1 MQTTSLHPL
10 DSVPYLDPI
19 KIPKM
24 GSGRVAFAS
33 FTFPISRKYL
43 AAALYSGAAISLHW
57 FGAAVSTA
65 IAAQPSLCGVVI

>member
-24 GSGRVAFAS
+24 GSGRVAFAL
-33 FTFPISRKYL
+33 FTFSD
-43 AAALYSGAAISLHW
+43 
-57 FGAAVSTA
+57 
-65 IAAQPSLCGVVI
+65 QPEMLGCRFI